1 MHSKSCAADVEE
13 RVTNLNLV
21 PEMKATTSERRDWT
35 AVRIIIIFHIISIA
49 FAYRPSSPRAVSI
62 CSIERKLLFRKQ
74 ELNIN
79 NYRVKSLLDSENSVV
94 TDDISV
100 KTTLKQLLRT
110 TSLST
115 RNGIVIIAGF
125 EAFNVQLYRKAAA
138 LVM

>member
-1 MHSKSCAADVEE
+1 
-13 RVTNLNLV
+13 
-21 PEMKATTSERRDWT
+21 MKGTTSERRDWT
-35 AVRIIIIFHIISIA
+35 AVRILVIFHIISIV
-49 FAYRPSSPRAVSI
+49 FAYRPSAPRAVSI
-62 CSIERKLLFRKQ
+62 CSIERKLLSRKQ

-79 NYRVKSLLDSENSVV
+79 NHRVKALLDSENSVV
-94 TDDISV
+94 SGDKSV